1 MTRRALG
8 RGLDALIRE
17 QKPVTTPSLEVG
29 GGAAAGVAPAPA
41 REPIHGEAV
50 QAKPGLRDVE
60 VDLID
65 PNPFQPRTRFD
76 ETRIE
81 ELAASLRA
89 AGMLQPLLLRP
100 AGLRY
105 QVVAGERRWRAAQRV
120 GFATV
125 PAIVRPVQDQE
136 ALELTL
142 IENLQREDLN
152 PIEEAQAYDRLT
164 HEFGLSQEEVAD
176 RTGKDRTTV
185 ANTIR
190 LLKLP
195 KPVQDLVSDGK
206 LTAGHARALLSIGD
220 ARKQLLLARRI
231 AAQGLSVRQVER
243 ISQSRPSSGRKR
255 APASEDPNVRAAI
268 ANLERSLNTRVH
280 ITPVVAGVGYLKI
293 EYYSIDQLML
303 LYDRIVKAP

>member
-8 RGLDALIRE
+8 RGLSALIRE
-17 QKPVTTPSLEVG
+17 QKPVAMTPAIELG
-29 GGAAAGVAPAPA
+29 AGAAAGVAPAPA
-41 REPIHGEAV
+41 RES
-50 QAKPGLRDVE
+50 GLSEIE

-89 AGMLQPLLLRP
+89 AGVLQPLLLRP
-100 AGLRY
+100 VGLRY
-105 QVVAGERRWRAAQRV
+105 QVVAGERRWRAAQRA
-120 GFATV
+120 GLAKV
-125 PAIVRPVQDQE
+125 PAIIRHVHDQE

-152 PIEEAQAYDRLT
+152 SIEEAQAYERLT
-164 HEFGLSQEEVAD
+164 HEFGLTQEEVAD
-176 RTGKDRTTV
+176 RTGKDRATV

-206 LTAGHARALLSIGD
+206 LTAGHARAILAIGD
-220 ARKQLLLARRI
+220 PRKQLLLARRV

-243 ISQSRPSSGRKR
+243 LIQSKPSARRKVE
-255 APASEDPNVRAAI
+255 ATPQDPNVRAAL
-268 ANLERSLNTRVH
+268 ANLERSLQTRVH
-280 ITPVVAGVGYLKI
+280 ITPVVGGVGFLKI
-293 EYYSIDQLML
+293 EYYTDEQLML
-303 LYDRIVKAP
+303 LYERIIRGS

>member
-100 AGLRY
+100 VGLRY
-105 QVVAGERRWRAAQRV
+105 QVVAGERRWRAAQRA
-120 GFATV
+120 GFGTV

-243 ISQSRPSSGRKR
+243 LSQSRPSSGRKGE
-255 APASEDPNVRAAI
+255 PTPQDPNVRTAI
-268 ANLERSLNTRVH
+268 AELERSLNTRVH

-293 EYYSIDQLML
+293 EYYSDEQLML
-303 LYDRIVKAP
+303 LYDRIVKVR